1 MGEIMNK
8 LIIKDLVVSV
18 DDKQILKG
26 VNLEINQ
33 GEIHALIGPNGHG
46 KSTLLSTIMGHPRY
60 KVESGSIVYNDEDL
74 LKMSV
79 DTRSKKGIFMAMQS
93 PLEISGVKNIDF
105 LKSAINA
112 RSEKPV
118 SLYKFIKEV
127 ENASKEVGFDSS
139 LISRNLNEGFSGG
152 EKKRNEILQ
161 MKLLH
166 PSLALIDEIDSGLD
180 VDGLNMVS
188 EAIRS
193 SNDGNFSALIIS
205 HYSKLYKEI
214 KPSHVHII
222 VDGRIITSGDYSLI
236 ERVDKEGYGWIEK
249 EYGVSI
255 NKEEVKKPVVLGTC
269 AIKEATNHGS
279 N

>member
-1 MGEIMNK
+1 MGK
-8 LIIKDLVVSV
+8 LVIENLKVSV
-18 DDKQILKG
+18 EDKLILKG
-26 VNLEINQ
+26 LNLEIND

-60 KVESGSIVYNDEDL
+60 KVEEGSITYYDEDV

-79 DTRSKKGIFMAMQS
+79 DTRSKKGIFLAMQY

-112 RSEKPV
+112 RNEKPV

-127 ENASKEVGFDSS
+127 DVASKEVGFDSS
-139 LISRNLNEGFSGG
+139 LISRSLNEGFSGG

-180 VDGLNMVS
+180 VDGLNMIAN
-188 EAIRS
+188 AINS
-193 SNDGNFSALIIS
+193 SRDGVFSSLIIS
-205 HYSKLYKEI
+205 HYSKLYTMV

-222 VDGRIITSGDYSLI
+222 VDGKIIKSGDYSLI
-236 ERVDKEGYGWIEK
+236 ERVDKEGYAWIEK
-249 EYGVSI
+249 EYGISITKSENKSPVS
-255 NKEEVKKPVVLGTC
+255 LGTC
-269 AIKEATNHGS
+269 AIKEKISYGS

>member
-1 MGEIMNK
+1 MGN
-8 LIIKDLVVSV
+8 LIIKDLKVSV
-18 DDKQILKG
+18 EDKMILKG
-26 VNLEINQ
+26 INLEIHD

-60 KVESGSIVYNDEDL
+60 RVEDGSITYYDENVLD
-74 LKMSV
+74 MSV
-79 DTRSKKGIFMAMQS
+79 DVRSKKGIFLAMQY

-112 RSEKPV
+112 RNDKPV

-127 ENASKEVGFDSS
+127 DNASKEVGFDSS
-139 LISRNLNEGFSGG
+139 LISRSLNEGFSGG

-161 MKLLH
+161 MRLLK

-180 VDGLNMVS
+180 VDGLNMIAN
-188 EAIRS
+188 AINTS
-193 SNDGNFSALIIS
+193 SDGKFSSLIIS
-205 HYSKLYKEI
+205 HYSKLYTMV
-214 KPSHVHII
+214 KPTHVHII
-222 VDGRIITSGDYSLI
+222 VDGKIIKSGDYSLI
-236 ERVDKEGYGWIEK
+236 ERVDKEGYSWIEK

-255 NKEEVKKPVVLGTC
+255 AKQEVKTQTTLGTC
-269 AIKEATNHGS
+269 AIKEKISYGS